1 MAFEKLQI
9 AVHSP
14 SAKGPVLPASMSLSS
29 RSSGPS
35 VKVSLMPAFVKE
47 AGIAAKSRFDVMIG
61 TDDDS
66 GKLRIIAAKGGS
78 IVSHIVEKSGGL
90 GFYLGVVPA
99 IGMSPHKRLRTDAR
113 VIEPGCVEIDIPEF
127 QFPKLLAPPAKTV
140 QTPEPPAKPAP
151 VNKPAAPL
159 KRTAGAADT
168 VNGIAIDLTLDS
180 ETVSFKGSS
189 IEVTTRQAKMVR
201 LLARPRPA
209 PVAVSFLIGAL
220 WDGKP
225 PQNAQA
231 QIITMAGD
239 LTVPLKQ
246 IGLDLKLVKGVG
258 YQLKDA

>member
-1 MAFEKLQI
+1 MAFDKLQI
-9 AVHSP
+9 AVRSP
-14 SAKGPVLPASMSLSS
+14 SSKGPPLPASMSLSS
-29 RSSGPS
+29 RISGPA
-35 VKVSLMPAFVKE
+35 VKVSLTPAFAKE
-47 AGIAAKSRFDVMIG
+47 GGIVAKSRFDVMIG
-61 TDDDS
+61 TDDDA

-78 IVSHIVEKSGGL
+78 IASHIVEKSGGL

-113 VIEPGCVEIDIPEF
+113 VIEPGCVEIDIPQF
-127 QFPKLLAPPAKTV
+127 SFPKLLPTPAKKV
-140 QTPEPPAKPAP
+140 EAPALAENPAP
-151 VNKPAAPL
+151 VNKPAAPM
-159 KRTAGAADT
+159 KRTAGTADT
-168 VNGIAIDLTLDS
+168 VNGVAIDLTQDS

-209 PVAVSFLIGAL
+209 PVATSFLIGAL

-225 PQNAQA
+225 TQNAQK
-231 QIITMAGD
+231 QIEQMVAD
-239 LTVPLKQ
+239 LQAPLKG